1 MKTQLAVSLGFI
13 LALGA
18 TAPLAQQPSPPL
30 SAPLLRRLA
39 EAADGYRTG
48 KAIYVVAS
56 VRAPYD
62 VRGVFET
69 DSLATIEARK
79 GGASYRVFGP
89 YVTPRDDFR
98 AAPAEILDITVKV
111 QTAKGPVSVTVNP
124 KEYDAMFWSLGAVDK
139 FLVPY
144 YAGVSGLDRAVQVRA
159 RDRKSTR
166 LNSSHGYISYAVFC
180 LKKKKKTPVRTL
192 STITQRIL

>member
-48 KAIYVVAS
+48 KAIYVVTS

-159 RDRKSTR
+159 
-166 LNSSHGYISYAVFC
+166 SYVTNAATSPIV
-180 LKKKKKTPVRTL
+180 LHILHTMLYTL
-192 STITQRIL
+192 PELHMMPQ

>member
-30 SAPLLRRLA
+30 AASLLRRLA
-39 EAADGYRTG
+39 EAADGDRTG

-69 DSLATIEARK
+69 GSLATIQARK
-79 GGASYRVFGP
+79 GGPADRVVRP
-89 YVTPRDDFR
+89 YATARDDFR
-98 AAPAEILDITVKV
+98 AVPAESLHT
-111 QTAKGPVSVTVNP
+111 TAP
-124 KEYDAMFWSLGAVDK
+124 
-139 FLVPY
+139 
-144 YAGVSGLDRAVQVRA
+144 
-159 RDRKSTR
+159 
-166 LNSSHGYISYAVFC
+166 
-180 LKKKKKTPVRTL
+180 
-192 STITQRIL
+192 